1 MSTKLSLKEALERR
15 AGGSDERRRYS
26 ASPALSFILRAR
38 AISQPVEVAR
48 FLMRSG
54 LSLKKA
60 HEILNRISDG
70 ERVRVE
76 LRGRHAETL
85 ASKLEELGVSALAPQ
100 ASND

>member
-15 AGGSDERRRYS
+15 AGGPDERPRHS
-26 ASPALSFILRAR
+26 TSPAISFILRAK

-60 HEILNRISDG
+60 HEILNRISAG
-70 ERVRVE
+70 ERMRVE
-76 LRGRHAETL
+76 LRRKHAEAI